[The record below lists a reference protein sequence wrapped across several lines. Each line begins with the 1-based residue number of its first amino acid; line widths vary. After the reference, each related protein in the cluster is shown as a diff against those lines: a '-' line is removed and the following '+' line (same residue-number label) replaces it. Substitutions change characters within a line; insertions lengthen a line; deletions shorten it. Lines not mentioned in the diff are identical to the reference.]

1 MDVYS
6 ALIQALRER
15 FPGMELRERE
25 PMERHTS
32 FRIGGPARLMALPR
46 SEEEAAGV
54 VQAARAH
61 GIEPFFMGN
70 GSNLLV
76 SDAGYEGVILKTFD
90 GMDCLSAEEDVIRAG
105 SGVLLSR
112 LAHFALEHGLTGLEF
127 AHGIPGTVGGALL
140 MNAGA
145 YGGEMCQVAEETRVL
160 TPEGTVRAVRGGGAG
175 LLLPAQ
181 RLLRRRAPDPG
192 RDLPPG
198 TGRAQRDPRQ
208 DGGPL
213 RPPPG
218 EAAPG
223 APQRGQHLQAAR
235 GALCRRSHRA
245 LRPEGQARGGRPG
258 VGEARGLCRQPGRG
272 HLRRRDGPDRP
283 HPGDRLPGDRRD
295 AGDGGTHPG
304 GSERVPR
311 ERGARDGICD
321 HFRPVR
327 SGERARRP
335 LSSRIWD
342 FTWWTTCPPRS
353 SPSLPSCAWRDR
365 ASTGGWP
372 W

>member
-1 MDVYS
+1 
-6 ALIQALRER
+6 
-15 FPGMELRERE
+15 MELRERE

-145 YGGEMCQVAEETRVL
+145 YGGEMCQVAQETRVL
-160 TPEGTVRAVRGGGAG
+160 TPEGTVRAVRGEEQGFSYRHSAFSDGARLILGGTF
-175 LLLPAQ
+175 
-181 RLLRRRAPDPG
+181 RLERGERSEIRA
-192 RDLPPG
+192 RMEE
-198 TGRAQRDPRQ
+198 
-208 DGGPL
+208 PL

-304 GSERVPR
+304 DLRGSRGRE
-311 ERGARDGICD
+311 ERGMEFVIISGL
-321 HFRPVR
+321 
-327 SGERARRP
+327 SGGERARRP